1 MKLSVTDLRTY
12 GQDAHTYCLFYS
24 IRYLGVN
31 CTKEDLEALTNSNN
45 EVELM
50 DFNDNELYFEKI
62 YK

>member
-1 MKLSVTDLRTY
+1 MVY
-12 GQDAHTYCLFYS
+12 IIYM
-24 IRYLGVN
+24 YLGVN
-31 CTKEDLEALTNSNN
+31 CTKEDLDALTNSNN